1 VKRAPRS
8 VSLDSAKRNGEG
20 AKKERAPSALSQW
33 RPGQSGNP
41 GGLTRVER
49 VARARAR
56 EALHR
61 LRPQAVQAL
70 RLGLAKSVKEKDT
83 REMRAYSVAIL
94 EACDTLDERASKR
107 DDAIDVTP
115 RRIDESALRELL
127 SRALELQRLAE
138 PAREEADATS
148 QDAAPAAG
156 TAGDSARLSAHE
168 VPGTTQA
175 KELSDA
181 ELDALASL
189 P

>member
-1 VKRAPRS
+1 M
-8 VSLDSAKRNGEG
+8 
-20 AKKERAPSALSQW
+20 
-33 RPGQSGNP
+33 
-41 GGLTRVER
+41 TRVER

-94 EACDTLDERASKR
+94 EACEKLDEREAKR

-115 RRIDESALRELL
+115 RKIDESALRELL

-138 PAREEADATS
+138 PARESADAIAQATDS
-148 QDAAPAAG
+148 TAG
-156 TAGDSARLSAHE
+156 TAGDSARVSAHE
-168 VPGTTQA
+168 VPGTKPLTEP
-175 KELSDA
+175 EL
-181 ELDALASL
+181 EALAGL